1 MVKIFA
7 LIPALFLLAATGT
20 ALAEGPQDT
29 WKITAPADGAS
40 TKASEVTV
48 TVDPGQMKI
57 VPPGAVVAGQGHWH
71 FMVDGKEVGK
81 GAANSFTYKDLTP
94 GKHVLEVAL
103 HQGDHSPYPGDTG
116 RKVTVNTGATG
127 SAGTMAIYAVAG
139 VAVLGAAGY
148 LFARKRSVRV
158 G

>member
-71 FMVDGKEVGK
+71 FMVDGREVGK
-81 GAANSFTYKDLTP
+81 GAANSFTYKGLTP
-94 GKHVLEVAL
+94 VSTCWRWHC
-103 HQGDHSPYPGDTG
+103 T
-116 RKVTVNTGATG
+116 R
-127 SAGTMAIYAVAG
+127 AITRPIRAIRAV
-139 VAVLGAAGY
+139 
-148 LFARKRSVRV
+148 R
-158 G
+158 